1 LEKKSVKIRIKIL
14 IYSILSILF
23 VMSACKQEK
32 QEEVYYGNK
41 RLRDVIVSYM
51 SEPMFRN
58 KDFVQQVTGTEADL
72 KLFDADEM
80 TLYFAINKKDFDSS
94 KTLEKICYDPELVE
108 FGFENNGDVYL
119 GAYTLKGTERFLFR
133 LPKSDFKVDSTAN
146 IKVMIENIEYM
157 ITPLELADFA
167 DDLSIYGGNRDMESG
182 SNKYMANHGAFVAR
196 ENEPSLLRL
205 TKKITGGEK
214 DKMKIAQL
222 LLDFVTGGIKFNTD
236 EAYGGYEIMK
246 RPNEVLLSGNADCS
260 GMTILYASLLE
271 QAGIDYRLV
280 YFTGHIAVGVGG
292 DFRSDNGLVMK
303 IEGKKYSLAE
313 TTVNGFA
320 IGNTRLLKSDITS
333 EIRYVQ
339 KPGRDSMFVEYV
351 YR

>member
-1 LEKKSVKIRIKIL
+1 LEKKNAKIRVKIL
-14 IYSILSILF
+14 IYSILSVLV
-23 VMSACKQEK
+23 VMIACNQEK

-80 TLYFAINKKDFDSS
+80 TLYFAINKRDFDSS
-94 KTLEKICYDPELVE
+94 KTLELICYDPGLVE
-108 FGFENNGDVYL
+108 FGFENNGDVFL

-133 LPKSDFKVDSTAN
+133 LPKNDFKVDSSVN
-146 IKVMIENIEYM
+146 IKVMRGNLEYM
-157 ITPLELADFA
+157 ITPSELAGFA
-167 DDLSIYGGNRDMESG
+167 DDISVYGGSRDMESG
-182 SNKYMANHGAFVAR
+182 GDKYMANHGAFVAR
-196 ENEPSLLRL
+196 GNEPSLLRL
-205 TKKITGGEK
+205 TKKITGDET
-214 DKMKIAQL
+214 DKQRIAQMP
-222 LLDFVTGGIKFNTD
+222 LDFVTGGIKFNTD

-246 RPNEVLLSGNADCS
+246 RPNEPLLSGNADCS

-280 YFTGHIAVGVGG
+280 YFTGHIAVAVEG
-292 DFRSDNGLVMK
+292 DFSNDNGLVMK

-313 TTVNGFA
+313 TTVNGFVM
-320 IGNTRLLKSDITS
+320 GNTRLLKSDITS

-339 KPGRDSMFVEYV
+339 KPGRDSVFVKYTG
-351 YR
+351 R

>member
-1 LEKKSVKIRIKIL
+1 MNS
-14 IYSILSILF
+14 
-23 VMSACKQEK
+23 CKQKAQE
-32 QEEVYYGNK
+32 EEVYYGNK
-41 RLRDVIVSYM
+41 RLRDVVVSYM

-58 KDFVQQVTGTEADL
+58 KDFVQQITGTEADL
-72 KLFDADEM
+72 KLYDADEM

-94 KTLEKICYDPELVE
+94 KTLGLICYDPELVE
-108 FGFENNGDVYL
+108 FGFENNGDVFL
-119 GAYTLKGTERFLFR
+119 GAYTLKGTDRFLFR
-133 LPKSDFKVDSTAN
+133 LPKNDFKVDTAKYAEVKIGN
-146 IKVMIENIEYM
+146 IMYS
-157 ITPLELADFA
+157 ITPGELADFA
-167 DDLSIYGGNRDMESG
+167 DDISVYGGNRDMES
-182 SNKYMANHGAFVAR
+182 SRNKYMANHGAFVAKA
-196 ENEPSLLRL
+196 NEQSLLRL
-205 TKKITGGEK
+205 VKKITDNEK
-214 DKMKIAQL
+214 DNSKIAQL

-280 YFTGHIAVGVGG
+280 YFTGHIAVAVAG
-292 DFRSDNGLVMK
+292 DFRNDNGLVMM

-313 TTVNGFA
+313 TTVNGFV

-339 KPGRDSMFVEYV
+339 KPGRDSVFVEFSV
-351 YR
+351 R